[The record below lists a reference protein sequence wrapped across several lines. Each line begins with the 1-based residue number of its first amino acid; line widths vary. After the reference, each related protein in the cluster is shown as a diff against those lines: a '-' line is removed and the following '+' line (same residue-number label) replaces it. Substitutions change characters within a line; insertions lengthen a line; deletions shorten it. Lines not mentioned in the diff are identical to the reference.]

1 MNDTPTPSAPD
12 ALPSEPSNA
21 PVITAPR
28 WDWRPKLRWFA
39 AEYLIVVLGVLT
51 AVGLNAWWQ
60 GRTDRAQE
68 QVYLRQLDADL
79 DESLRVF
86 ARADSIQEA
95 VSTPALLTV
104 LGSWGSGTP
113 LPADSIVHH
122 SRRMF
127 TWRAVQPTTGTAEAL
142 VATGDLTLIRN
153 DSLRNA
159 ITAYLGATET
169 LVGFQAR
176 VAEQYNDAIAR
187 YIPAVGANRVAAV
200 DLGMD
205 LGMDLLQRS
214 ISESKLLTDD
224 GWAPPF
230 PLDSF
235 SFYAS
240 QEAYDALSEIA
251 LYRQTSFNIM
261 AAMSQET
268 QDLHERVEA
277 ELNR

>member
-1 MNDTPTPSAPD
+1 MNDTPTPSTPD
-12 ALPSEPSNA
+12 ALPPEPSEA
-21 PVITAPR
+21 PTVSSPR
-28 WDWRPKLRWFA
+28 RDWRPKLRWFA

-86 ARADSIQEA
+86 AREDSIQEA

-113 LPADSIVHH
+113 LPADSIVYH
-122 SRRMF
+122 SRRIF
-127 TWRAVQPTTGTAEAL
+127 TGRAVQPTTGTAEAL

-187 YIPAVGANRVAAV
+187 YASIVGANRVAAV
-200 DLGMD
+200 DLGTD
-205 LGMDLLQRS
+205 LFQRS
-214 ISESKLLTDD
+214 ISESKRLTDD
-224 GWAPPF
+224 GWVPPF
-230 PLDSF
+230 PLDS
-235 SFYAS
+235 SAFYAS
-240 QEAYDALSEIA
+240 QEAYGALSEIA
-251 LYRQTSFNIM
+251 IYRQTVINIS
-261 AAMSQET
+261 AAMSQQA
-268 QDLHERVEA
+268 QDLHERVET
-277 ELNR
+277 ELDR

>member
-1 MNDTPTPSAPD
+1 MNDTPTPFAPD

-21 PVITAPR
+21 PVITAPP

-86 ARADSIQEA
+86 AREDSIQEA

-122 SRRMF
+122 SRRIF
-127 TWRAVQPTTGTAEAL
+127 TGRAVQPTTGTAEAL

-176 VAEQYNDAIAR
+176 VASQYNDAIVR

-200 DLGMD
+200 DLETD
-205 LGMDLLQRS
+205 SFQQS
-214 ISESKLLTDD
+214 ISQSKLLTDD
-224 GWAPPF
+224 GWVPPF
-230 PLDSF
+230 PLDS
-235 SFYAS
+235 SAFYAS

-251 LYRQTSFNIM
+251 IYLQTGFNIM
-261 AAMSQET
+261 VAMSQQT

>member
-1 MNDTPTPSAPD
+1 MSEFPPD
-12 ALPSEPSNA
+12 PASGPLPPASGP
-21 PVITAPR
+21 APR
-28 WDWRPKLRWFA
+28 RWAWRPKLRWFA

-51 AVGLNAWWQ
+51 AVGLNAGWQ

-86 ARADSIQEA
+86 ARENSIQEA

-113 LPADSIVHH
+113 LPADSIVYY
-122 SRRMF
+122 SRRIL
-127 TWRAVQPTTGTAEAL
+127 TGRSVQPTTGTAEAL

-187 YIPAVGANRVAAV
+187 YASVVGANRVAAV
-200 DLGMD
+200 DLGTD
-205 LGMDLLQRS
+205 LFQRS
-214 ISESKLLTDD
+214 ISESKRLTDR
-224 GWAPPF
+224 GWVPPF
-230 PLDSF
+230 PLDS
-235 SFYAS
+235 SAFYAS
-240 QEAYDALSEIA
+240 QEAYDALSEVAI
-251 LYRQTSFNIM
+251 YRQVSFNIM
-261 AAMSQET
+261 AAMSQQA
-268 QDLHERVEA
+268 QDLHARVEA
-277 ELNR
+277 ERDR